1 MQRYTINRDF
11 LENIRQAGGTGK
23 YQEFA
28 EAALRGFGVKVNP
41 QDGIAFC
48 YRWTAPGGKHRRKV
62 VDH

>member
-28 EAALRGFGVKVNP
+28 DAALRGFGMKVTP
-41 QDGIAFC
+41 K
-48 YRWTAPGGKHRRKV
+48 RWHYILLPL
-62 VDH
+62 DQP